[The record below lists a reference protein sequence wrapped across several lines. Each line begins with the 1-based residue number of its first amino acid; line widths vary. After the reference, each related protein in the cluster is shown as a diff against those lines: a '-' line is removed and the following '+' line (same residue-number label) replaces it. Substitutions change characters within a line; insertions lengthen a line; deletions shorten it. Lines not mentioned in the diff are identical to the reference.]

1 MEGRQDERHAELL
14 AAIGK
19 ADQPDRLQQLNR
31 DDLAAFLQQKRCMA
45 AAAQVQRLNLN
56 GFALASVVDGLGWN
70 RSPTGDFLLAIPAL
84 CRLASC
90 PSRELRRSCSTKRA
104 ATQRRGMPTFG
115 FSTYAR
121 QLFQYCVQHS
131 VHSAAITTHH
141 YIRIP
146 FEYLP
151 VLYKDLRL

>member
-70 RSPTGDFLLAIPAL
+70 RSPSGDFLLARWLAERLSPGSVWRRRLLARAFRDLVAL
-84 CRLASC
+84 RSLGSVKEIEGKGLRIE
-90 PSRELRRSCSTKRA
+90 RE
-104 ATQRRGMPTFG
+104 
-115 FSTYAR
+115 
-121 QLFQYCVQHS
+121 
-131 VHSAAITTHH
+131 
-141 YIRIP
+141 
-146 FEYLP
+146 
-151 VLYKDLRL
+151 

>member
-70 RSPTGDFLLAIPAL
+70 RSPTGDFLLARWLAE
-84 CRLASC
+84 RLSPC
-90 PSRELRRSCSTKRA
+90 PGLGAMDEVTLLHGACAQLRSN
-104 ATQRRGMPTFG
+104 
-115 FSTYAR
+115 
-121 QLFQYCVQHS
+121 
-131 VHSAAITTHH
+131 
-141 YIRIP
+141 
-146 FEYLP
+146 
-151 VLYKDLRL
+151 